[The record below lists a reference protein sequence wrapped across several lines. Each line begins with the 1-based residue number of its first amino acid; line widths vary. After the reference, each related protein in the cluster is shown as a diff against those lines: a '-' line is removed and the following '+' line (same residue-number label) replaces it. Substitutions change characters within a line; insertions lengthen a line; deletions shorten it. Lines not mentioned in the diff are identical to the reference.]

1 MKCIVID
8 TVIQPSCGIYF
19 SVIWS
24 DMKMIIW
31 YRSNIF
37 LPPGSIFTVI
47 KSGIILE
54 DKEYP
59 ISIFNVALFNKKLW
73 NLIKNSQE
81 CPTESNK
88 ITNKCLHKH
97 CIMQICPHGLK

>member
-31 YRSNIF
+31 Y
-37 LPPGSIFTVI
+37 
-47 KSGIILE
+47 
-54 DKEYP
+54 
-59 ISIFNVALFNKKLW
+59 
-73 NLIKNSQE
+73 
-81 CPTESNK
+81 
-88 ITNKCLHKH
+88 
-97 CIMQICPHGLK
+97 